1 MVETHYCE
9 LSSLAAAQGGG
20 GGGGVRTMYELS
32 RETKKTVQDHRAF
45 EIAKSK

>member
-9 LSSLAAAQGGG
+9 LSSLAPAQGGG
-20 GGGGVRTMYELS
+20 GGGEDHVRTLKGNK
-32 RETKKTVQDHRAF
+32 KKTVQDRRAF